1 MLIFLDIDGVMVP
14 GASWKVPEFLEDGF
28 PVFTQKSVNSLN
40 SILSPETRVILSTSH
55 RNRYTID
62 EWRKIFA
69 RRGLQVK
76 NLDRLP
82 PSSGFT
88 KRKEEILN
96 WFSNH
101 KNKKLDNFLIIDD
114 DKSLYGLPKEL
125 KDHLIITSPLVG
137 LTQENLEELG
147 VSPLVTFDEAV

>member
-1 MLIFLDIDGVMVP
+1 MLIFLDIDGVMVS

-28 PVFTQKSVNSLN
+28 PMFTQKSVHSLN

-55 RNRYTID
+55 RDRYTID
-62 EWRKIFA
+62 QWRRIFA
-69 RRGLQVK
+69 RRGLYVK

-82 PSSGFT
+82 PSKGVT

-101 KNKKLDNFLIIDD
+101 NKPKEFLIIDD
-114 DKSLYGLPKEL
+114 DKSLYDLPKNL
-125 KDHLIITSPLVG
+125 KEHLIITSPLVG
-137 LTQENLEELG
+137 LTQEKLKELG